1 MKYFS
6 FFTILFAIIIS
17 FGLFV
22 AGCGKDKE
30 EANLIGFWGM
40 EGGGGSGSGP
50 FSPSASGTTEF
61 EFMPNGKFYYA
72 RGINTRLIDGKCR
85 AYGLQNGGLGI
96 HTNNASD
103 TLNYYIENDHLFLQR
118 HSTPFDFNTPLVWY
132 EYEILSIRNCA
143 LKNSTQ
149 IRLKAINEYAKN
161 QMGDKTF
168 KLMKKVKY
176 GGKNSTQCL
185 AVGC

>member
-1 MKYFS
+1 MKYLS
-6 FFTILFAIIIS
+6 FFTFLFSIIIS
-17 FGLFV
+17 FALIV
-22 AGCGKDKE
+22 SGCGKEKE
-30 EANLIGFWGM
+30 EVSFIGFWGM

-50 FSPSASGTTEF
+50 FSPSASGTVEF

-72 RGINTRLIDGKCR
+72 RGINTKLIDGTCR
-85 AYGLQNGGLGI
+85 AYGLQPGGQGI
-96 HTNNASD
+96 HTDKSSD

-143 LKNSTQ
+143 FKSGTQ
-149 IRLKAINEYAKN
+149 IRLKAKNEYAKN
-161 QMGDKTF
+161 QMGDGVF
-168 KLMKKVKY
+168 RLMKKVQY

>member
-50 FSPSASGTTEF
+50 FSPSASGTVQF
-61 EFMPNGKFYYA
+61 EFMENGKFYYA
-72 RGINTRLIDGKCR
+72 RSINTWIK
-85 AYGLQNGGLGI
+85 NGQCKAIPHASGNFA
-96 HTNNASD
+96 TNLSD
-103 TLNYYIENDHLFLQR
+103 TLNYYIQNERLFFQA
-118 HSTPFDFNTPLVWY
+118 HQIAFNFSTQIVTFEF
-132 EYEILSIRNCA
+132 EILSIRNCA

-149 IRLKAINEYAKN
+149 IRLKAMNEYAKN
-161 QMGDKTF
+161 QFGDKTF